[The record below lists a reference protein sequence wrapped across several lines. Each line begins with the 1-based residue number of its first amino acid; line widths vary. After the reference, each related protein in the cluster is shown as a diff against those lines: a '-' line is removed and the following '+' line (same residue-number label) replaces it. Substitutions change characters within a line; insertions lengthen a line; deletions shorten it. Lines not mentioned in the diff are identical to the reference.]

1 MKVKMSITMTEK
13 EEKPSI
19 KTGKRTTLGLNEVR
33 DAIEEIVNQS
43 SPQHQQQEYNKK
55 NNNSS

>member
-1 MKVKMSITMTEK
+1 MSITMTEK